1 MSRRI
6 RSIKPELLEDEK
18 TAGLSDTAFRIF
30 IGLITMA
37 DDFGTFRA
45 DARFVEKQVYWLA
58 VPELGVATALLEL
71 ERVGL
76 VMTYAVRGQKYGQF
90 RNWAKHQRVDNAGKR
105 GGTLPGPE
113 LADGLAVTRGDSR
126 RDENLVRE
134 LAAGSGS
141 GSGSGLDLEGR
152 GSDAREIREEPRSE
166 ARLKSVPPLPPDPP
180 EAAADDL
187 RWSPERS
194 EDSATRKGAGK
205 SAVAS
210 GESGYDLARRV
221 FSEAWAKHYREPYAF
236 GGGPFF
242 GPQSEDVNLRDIGD
256 LALDRDRAKADD
268 LLRHVAKNYM
278 RDKKPLFVN
287 ERHPARY
294 FGVDLM
300 NKYGAP
306 PKQKCQLRAASATET
321 QLQPVVGA
329 LAPDAVANLTS
340 GFLAKIGKAGGT

>member
-1 MSRRI
+1 MDWANERWIRLYTRDTGDWLMWPWQTRAIFLFILRKVDRAGTMQLGKGNLFALAAMIGMPSHDVTEWIEPLVDDGCVQIRDGVLCVPNFREAQETVQTDKARQRDSRE
-6 RSIKPELLEDEK
+6 RSRNRALSGTESH
-18 TAGLSDTAFRIF
+18 GLSR
-30 IGLITMA
+30 
-37 DDFGTFRA
+37 
-45 DARFVEKQVYWLA
+45 
-58 VPELGVATALLEL
+58 GVTPSHVLSLQDKTRLEETD
-71 ERVGL
+71 ER
-76 VMTYAVRGQKYGQF
+76 
-90 RNWAKHQRVDNAGKR
+90 
-105 GGTLPGPE
+105 E
-113 LADGLAVTRGDSR
+113 
-126 RDENLVRE
+126 
-134 LAAGSGS
+134 
-141 GSGSGLDLEGR
+141 
-152 GSDAREIREEPRSE
+152 SDAREIREEPRSE